1 MTMVWTIFLRVAR
14 GVIPPSRERVTV
26 RRALPLLLFA
36 AVIGGACVAADLLDV
51 LMFSNRGAFAVLLA
65 LPWVW
70 WIHVTGRSG
79 LRGGRALAALLVR
92 LLLLTVF
99 AVLLS
104 EPRAVRRSRRLSTVY
119 ALDVSDSVG
128 PAATDEAL
136 TFVVKTAS
144 EKPEGDEAG
153 LVVFGREAGVEL
165 PPRQTFPFE
174 AINSR
179 IGRDGTDLGASL
191 GLAAAVLPEANDGQ
205 IVLISDGVSTDGDLS
220 GALDE
225 ISSRGISVDVLPIQY
240 DFGDEVWLE
249 KLEVPRVVKLGETY
263 EASIVLSSLTS
274 GRGRLV
280 LRENG
285 KLIGEEMVDYQP
297 GKNRYAL
304 PLYLREPGYYE
315 YVARIEVPEARDGWR
330 QNNIAMNYV
339 YLRGEGRVLL
349 VTDPE
354 GDPREWEAFAG
365 ALRTSKRICDSQVA
379 YEFPRDPMS
388 LMPYDCVVFA
398 NVPADAFDV
407 VQLGALKQA
416 VHDQGTGFLMIGG
429 RNSFGPGGYHRS
441 PIEEV
446 LPVTMDISQKKV
458 LPKGALALILHTCE
472 FPEGNTWGKRVA
484 KEAIRVLGDQD
495 EVGALVYD
503 YQGGEKWLFPL
514 TPAAEYDDLVKL
526 INNAAIGDMPSFSA
540 TMQLG
545 LDALKESDAAA
556 KHMIIISDGD
566 PSPPPPAMVQEF
578 VASAISVSMV
588 AVFPH
593 GGQDIS
599 IMRSIAA
606 TTGGRY
612 YFPQDPSLLPSIFI
626 KEAKKLKRNLIQ
638 NKTFV
643 PVVEY
648 PSPILKG
655 MTGLPELKGY
665 VLTTP
670 KPRAVT
676 ILKGPEEEEVDP
688 VLSVWRYGLGKTA
701 AFTSDLSP
709 NWASSWV
716 EWDRYSAFV
725 EQLVTD
731 ISRTELRS
739 DLYLSTYASGRTGI
753 VQIEDHGAG
762 SSYVELRVQVNGPRG
777 KSVSV
782 EAGQTGPRRY
792 QGVFDLWGQGRYRVM
807 VAGVRR
813 DATERIVGGF
823 VVPYSPEYLRFRS
836 NPIVLSQIAERTGGR
851 ILTGAESG
859 TEIFRE
865 DRESRTTSRAVFDW
879 FLILL
884 ACLIPLDVAAR
895 RVQLDWGAVREW
907 FGARRSSGESGET
920 FSALL
925 RRKDSIAF
933 DRGESSEARVPPVS
947 PGVEKRAIG
956 TPGTRK
962 PSSTQPKEAAP
973 PAPADAV
980 STTQRLLARK
990 KKWKDDSE

>member
-1 MTMVWTIFLRVAR
+1 
-14 GVIPPSRERVTV
+14 
-26 RRALPLLLFA
+26 
-36 AVIGGACVAADLLDV
+36 
-51 LMFSNRGAFAVLLA
+51 
-65 LPWVW
+65 
-70 WIHVTGRSG
+70 
-79 LRGGRALAALLVR
+79 
-92 LLLLTVF
+92 
-99 AVLLS
+99 
-104 EPRAVRRSRRLSTVY
+104 
-119 ALDVSDSVG
+119 
-128 PAATDEAL
+128 
-136 TFVVKTAS
+136 
-144 EKPEGDEAG
+144 
-153 LVVFGREAGVEL
+153 
-165 PPRQTFPFE
+165 
-174 AINSR
+174 
-179 IGRDGTDLGASL
+179 
-191 GLAAAVLPEANDGQ
+191 
-205 IVLISDGVSTDGDLS
+205 
-220 GALDE
+220 
-225 ISSRGISVDVLPIQY
+225 
-240 DFGDEVWLE
+240 
-249 KLEVPRVVKLGETY
+249 
-263 EASIVLSSLTS
+263 
-274 GRGRLV
+274 
-280 LRENG
+280 
-285 KLIGEEMVDYQP
+285 
-297 GKNRYAL
+297 
-304 PLYLREPGYYE
+304 
-315 YVARIEVPEARDGWR
+315 
-330 QNNIAMNYV
+330 
-339 YLRGEGRVLL
+339 
-349 VTDPE
+349 
-354 GDPREWEAFAG
+354 
-365 ALRTSKRICDSQVA
+365 
-379 YEFPRDPMS
+379 
-388 LMPYDCVVFA
+388 
-398 NVPADAFDV
+398 
-407 VQLGALKQA
+407 
-416 VHDQGTGFLMIGG
+416 
-429 RNSFGPGGYHRS
+429 
-441 PIEEV
+441 
-446 LPVTMDISQKKV
+446 
-458 LPKGALALILHTCE
+458 
-472 FPEGNTWGKRVA
+472 
-484 KEAIRVLGDQD
+484 
-495 EVGALVYD
+495 
-503 YQGGEKWLFPL
+503 
-514 TPAAEYDDLVKL
+514 
-526 INNAAIGDMPSFSA
+526 
-540 TMQLG
+540 
-545 LDALKESDAAA
+545 
-556 KHMIIISDGD
+556 
-566 PSPPPPAMVQEF
+566 
-578 VASAISVSMV
+578 
-588 AVFPH
+588 
-593 GGQDIS
+593 
-599 IMRSIAA
+599 MRSIAA

>member
-1 MTMVWTIFLRVAR
+1 MTLRH
-14 GVIPPSRERVTV
+14 
-26 RRALPLLLFA
+26 ALPLLIFCVLF
-36 AVIGGACVAADLLDV
+36 GGTCVAVELLDV
-51 LMFSNRGAFAVLLA
+51 LLFSSRRAFLALLA

-79 LRGGRALAALLVR
+79 LRGGRALGALLMRFV
-92 LLLLTVF
+92 LIGVF

-104 EPRAVRRSRRLSTVY
+104 EPRAVRKSRRLSTVY

-128 PAATDEAL
+128 PAATDDGLA
-136 TFVVKTAS
+136 FVVRTAS

-179 IGRDGTDLGASL
+179 IGRDGTNLGASL
-191 GLAAAVLPEANDGQ
+191 TLAAAVLPEGNEGQ
-205 IVLISDGVSTDGDLS
+205 IVLMSDGVSTDGDLTV
-220 GALDE
+220 ALDE
-225 ISSRGISVDVLPIQY
+225 ISSRGITVDVLPIQY

-263 EASIVLSSLTS
+263 EASIVLSALTA

-285 KLIGEEMVDYQP
+285 KAICEETVDYQP

-315 YVARIEVPEARDGWR
+315 YVARIEVPEAHDGWR
-330 QNNIAMNYV
+330 QNNVAMNYV

-349 VTDPE
+349 VSDPE
-354 GDPREWEAFAG
+354 GDAREWEAFAG
-365 ALRTSKRICDSQVA
+365 ALRTSKRICDVQVA

-441 PIEEV
+441 SIEEI

-458 LPKGALALILHTCE
+458 LPKGALVIILHTCE

-484 KEAIRVLGDQD
+484 KEAVRVLGDQD
-495 EVGALVYD
+495 EVGVLAYD
-503 YQGGEKWLFPL
+503 YNGGEKWLFPL
-514 TPAAEYDDLVKL
+514 TPASEYDEMVKA
-526 INNAAIGDMPSFSA
+526 INSAVIGDMPSFSS

-566 PSPPPPAMVQEF
+566 PSPPPPKMVQGF
-578 VASAISVSMV
+578 VANSISVSMV

-643 PVVEY
+643 PAVEY

-676 ILKGPEEEEVDP
+676 ILKGPEEDEVDP

-709 NWASSWV
+709 NWAASWV

-739 DLYLSTYASGRTGI
+739 DLYLSTYASGRTG
-753 VQIEDHGAG
+753 VVLIEDHKVG

-777 KSVSV
+777 KSVRV
-782 EAGQTGPRRY
+782 ELRQTGPRRY

-859 TEIFRE
+859 DEIFRE
-865 DRESRTTSRAVFDW
+865 DREARTSSRAVFDW

-895 RVQLDWGAVREW
+895 RIQLDWAAIREW
-907 FGARRSSGESGET
+907 FGGRRGAGDSGET

-925 RRKDSIAF
+925 RRKGSIEF
-933 DRGESSEARVPPVS
+933 TRGEALQPRVPS
-947 PGVEKRAIG
+947 A
-956 TPGTRK
+956 K
-962 PSSTQPKEAAP
+962 PLPPKPKEPENARTDP
-973 PAPADAV
+973 PAERPGQSAPEASEGGE

-990 KKWKDDSE
+990 KKWRQDAD